1 MRIRRML
8 ALTAVVA
15 LAAPGLAAPA
25 AATTPTA
32 TPRAV
37 HYRHY
42 VALGD
47 SYTAGPLI
55 PLQRLDPVGCLRST
69 SNYPGL
75 LSLRLGLFW
84 SYADRSCS
92 GADSTDMTNPQP
104 VTLGTNPPQ
113 FDGLAADTD
122 LVSVG
127 IGGNDFGVFGNITS
141 TCPALRA
148 SDPTGNPCQRH
159 FTVNGVDVLR
169 QQIAQTRVRVAA
181 VIAGIHQR
189 SPHATVLVVGY
200 PRIAPPTGTCP
211 DELPFA
217 DGDYPYL
224 DGIEQALD
232 AALSGAVSD
241 TGGARYVDTYT
252 PSLGHDACAGGA
264 AWVNGQHLQLT
275 AAPYH
280 PNPSGMIGESKIIA
294 AALGL
299 H

>member
-1 MRIRRML
+1 MKLRRIL
-8 ALTAVVA
+8 ALTAGAV
-15 LAAPGLAAPA
+15 LAALPVAGLSAPA
-25 AATTPTA
+25 AASA
-32 TPRAV
+32 PRFQ
-37 HYRHY
+37 HY

-55 PLQRLDPVGCLRST
+55 PLQRVDPVGCLRST
-69 SNYPGL
+69 ANYPAL
-75 LSLRLGLFW
+75 LSHRLGLLT
-84 SYADRSCS
+84 YTDRSCS
-92 GADSTDMTNPQP
+92 GADTTNMTNSQS

-113 FDGLAADTD
+113 FDGLAANTD

-141 TCPALRA
+141 VCPTLRA
-148 SDPTGNPCQRH
+148 SDPTGNPCQQH
-159 FTVNGVDVLR
+159 FTVNGVDTLR

-189 SPHATVLVVGY
+189 SPHATVLIVGY
-200 PRIAPPTGTCP
+200 PRIAPPSGTCP
-211 DELPFA
+211 DVLPFA

-224 DGIEQALD
+224 DGIEQALN

-241 TGGARYVDTYT
+241 AGGATYVDTYT

-264 AWVNGQHLQLT
+264 AWINGQYLQLT

-280 PNPSGMIGESKIIA
+280 PNGAGMVGEAKIIE

>member
-1 MRIRRML
+1 MGLRRIL
-8 ALTAVVA
+8 ALTAVAA
-15 LAAPGLAAPA
+15 LASLPLAGLSAPA
-25 AATTPTA
+25 AATTPQ
-32 TPRAV
+32 AV

-69 SNYPGL
+69 SNYPAL

-84 SYADRSCS
+84 SYTDRSCS
-92 GADSTDMTNPQP
+92 GADTTNMTNPQS

-113 FDGLAADTD
+113 FGGLAANTD
-122 LVSVG
+122 LVTVG

-211 DELPFA
+211 DQLPFA

-224 DGIEQALD
+224 DGIERALN
-232 AALSGAVSD
+232 AALSGAVAD

-264 AWVNGQHLQLT
+264 AWINGQHLELT

-280 PNPSGMIGESKIIA
+280 PNLSGMIGESKIIA